1 MLLIVLSG
9 SIATKNQIFI
19 LGWLFPLLGGSPD
32 VKMERAEAV
41 AERARPPRHH
51 SSISLQSPHR
61 CISVEFHV
69 SDLPISCHASPVSK
83 VCPKGTPSK
92 ILLTLLKLYPS
103 KAIYANQKLIGA
115 IKGVFI

>member
-9 SIATKNQIFI
+9 SIATKNQIFTV
-19 LGWLFPLLGGSPD
+19 GWLFPLPGGSPD

-51 SSISLQSPHR
+51 SSIALQSPHR
-61 CISVEFHV
+61 SISVEFHI

-115 IKGVFI
+115 IKDVFI

>member
-1 MLLIVLSG
+1 M
-9 SIATKNQIFI
+9 KR
-19 LGWLFPLLGGSPD
+19 
-32 VKMERAEAV
+32 ERAETV
-41 AERARPPRHH
+41 AERPRPPRRH
-51 SSISLQSPHR
+51 SSISLQSPYR
-61 CISVEFHV
+61 RISVEFHI
-69 SDLPISCHASPVSK
+69 SDLPISCYASPVSK